1 MTTTMPSPAM
11 RAARARASAPRG
23 VVRAR
28 GFATT
33 TSASRATRSR
43 DRRGVASAAL
53 GARARASDAGANG
66 ARARGL
72 ESRARA
78 VSTPQGVDNA
88 REGNDVERD
97 AVTKTATAARDG
109 GDGGATERASG
120 EDDASASASAAPD
133 DLGPVERKPFSAWRW
148 VATRTLLLGLVARR
162 AFAVLV
168 WLVIATPA
176 RAIAMSARTR
186 LGRLGLVMAAT
197 VGAGMAIKGHN
208 AKKAAAPVVPTT
220 MYSSFLKDLKGKKI
234 STVRFEEGS
243 TRLLYDL
250 KPNAAV
256 GRARTLQT
264 KRLVGDAELM
274 KKLEAAGVEF
284 GAVPAAVSRLASR
297 GMFTVLAMWLPIIPL
312 MIIMRNAI
320 NRQSGA
326 GDKKRKKAARTDEA
340 DKVTFADVAG
350 VEEAKAELFELVQIM
365 KNAEKY
371 KNVRG
376 RLPTGCLLVGPPG
389 TGKTLLARAVAGES
403 GVAFFPVA
411 ASEFVELFVGRGAA
425 RVRELFAEA
434 RKARP
439 AIIFIDELD
448 AVGSRRGAGLN
459 EERDQTLNQLLVE
472 MDGFAKDSGILILAA
487 TNRPDALDPAL
498 LRPGRL
504 TRRVFVGPPT
514 QQGRAQILSVHLR
527 GLDLEDDVDVV
538 CDVISRATPG
548 FTGAE
553 LANVANEA
561 ALLSVR
567 DGRQLVSIDDM
578 LDGVSRTKDGIATSG
593 NRADAM
599 FRELRSRF
607 LGNYKD
613 APGSTTDAIKEKLG
627 SKASAQG
634 VPISMGPS

>member
-1 MTTTMPSPAM
+1 MLSTMKTPTVASVRVTGAVKMQLRGRCRATMKTTT
-11 RAARARASAPRG
+11 ARGRVVGDVARGGA
-23 VVRAR
+23 VVRAIVD
-28 GFATT
+28 ADE
-33 TSASRATRSR
+33 TS
-43 DRRGVASAAL
+43 
-53 GARARASDAGANG
+53 
-66 ARARGL
+66 
-72 ESRARA
+72 
-78 VSTPQGVDNA
+78 
-88 REGNDVERD
+88 
-97 AVTKTATAARDG
+97 TATSGGKRRVEHADSNVRENKKDG
-109 GDGGATERASG
+109 VVGEDAFEGEDAQGGNETSG
-120 EDDASASASAAPD
+120 EGED
-133 DLGPVERKPFSAWRW
+133 DLGPVERKPFSLWRW
-148 VATRTLLLGLVARR
+148 VVTRTLLVALVARR
-162 AFAVLV
+162 ATSMFLWFIFGGVLRT
-168 WLVIATPA
+168 LGATM
-176 RAIAMSARTR
+176 RHGV
-186 LGRLGLVMAAT
+186 GRILFFTLLT
-197 VGAGMAIKGHN
+197 VASGIGYKI
-208 AKKAAAPVVPTT
+208 TT
-220 MYSSFLKDLKGKKI
+220 MRKAKMPPPPTAMYSAFLKDLKQGKI
-234 STVRFEEGS
+234 TSVRFEEGS
-243 TRLLYDL
+243 TRLLYDVKL
-250 KPNAAV
+250 NVKAKAKAADGAAAAAAAADV
-256 GRARTLQT
+256 KTYQT
-264 KRLVGDAELM
+264 KRLVGDMELM
-274 KKLEAAGVEF
+274 KKLENAGVEF

-297 GMFTVLAMWLPIIPL
+297 GVFTMLAMWLPIIPL
-312 MIIMRNAI
+312 MIFMRNAI
-320 NRQSGA
+320 NRQSG
-326 GDKKRKKAARTDEA
+326 GGKKRKKAAPVDEA
-340 DKVTFADVAG
+340 NRVSFKDVAG

-365 KNAEKY
+365 KNADQY

-504 TRRVFVGPPT
+504 TRRVFVGPPS
-514 QQGRAQILSVHLR
+514 QQGRAQILGVHLR
-527 GLDLEDDVDVV
+527 DIDLDEDIDVICDVV
-538 CDVISRATPG
+538 ARATPG

-553 LANVANEA
+553 LANVCNEA

-567 DGRQLVSIDDM
+567 DGRELVSIED
-578 LDGVSRTKDGIATSG
+578 LLSGVSRTKDGIATSS
-593 NRADAM
+593 NKADAM

-613 APGSTTDAIKEKLG
+613 LPGSTANDLKDKFG
-627 SKASAQG
+627 PRGGNG

>member
-1 MTTTMPSPAM
+1 
-11 RAARARASAPRG
+11 
-23 VVRAR
+23 
-28 GFATT
+28 
-33 TSASRATRSR
+33 
-43 DRRGVASAAL
+43 
-53 GARARASDAGANG
+53 
-66 ARARGL
+66 
-72 ESRARA
+72 
-78 VSTPQGVDNA
+78 
-88 REGNDVERD
+88 
-97 AVTKTATAARDG
+97 
-109 GDGGATERASG
+109 
-120 EDDASASASAAPD
+120 
-133 DLGPVERKPFSAWRW
+133 
-148 VATRTLLLGLVARR
+148 
-162 AFAVLV
+162 
-168 WLVIATPA
+168 
-176 RAIAMSARTR
+176 
-186 LGRLGLVMAAT
+186 
-197 VGAGMAIKGHN
+197 
-208 AKKAAAPVVPTT
+208 
-220 MYSSFLKDLKGKKI
+220 
-234 STVRFEEGS
+234 
-243 TRLLYDL
+243 
-250 KPNAAV
+250 
-256 GRARTLQT
+256 
-264 KRLVGDAELM
+264 
-274 KKLEAAGVEF
+274 
-284 GAVPAAVSRLASR
+284 
-297 GMFTVLAMWLPIIPL
+297 
-312 MIIMRNAI
+312 
-320 NRQSGA
+320 
-326 GDKKRKKAARTDEA
+326 
-340 DKVTFADVAG
+340 VAG
-350 VEEAKAELFELVQIM
+350 VQEAKAELFELVQIM

-527 GLDLEDDVDVV
+527 GLDLEEDVDVV

-613 APGSTTDAIKEKLG
+613 APGSTTDTMKEKLG
-627 SKASAQG
+627 SKASSQG